1 MRNMA
6 VPIQTA
12 RDYFDPRNLRHVR
25 DCNILY
31 KKAKVFYKKERWN
44 DAIKYYLKFFKINI
58 ADFDGLIEA
67 SICYYKL
74 YIEKKKKKLLDQSL
88 QLLLQAK
95 TLKEGS
101 TKLYSRLVETYLEK
115 GDLKE
120 AAKYLE
126 SLQIRGEYEEVKR
139 LEEIMK
145 VKKTG

>member
-1 MRNMA
+1 M
-6 VPIQTA
+6 
-12 RDYFDPRNLRHVR
+12 
-25 DCNILY
+25 
-31 KKAKVFYKKERWN
+31 
-44 DAIKYYLKFFKINI
+44 
-58 ADFDGLIEA
+58 
-67 SICYYKL
+67 
-74 YIEKKKKKLLDQSL
+74 LDHSL